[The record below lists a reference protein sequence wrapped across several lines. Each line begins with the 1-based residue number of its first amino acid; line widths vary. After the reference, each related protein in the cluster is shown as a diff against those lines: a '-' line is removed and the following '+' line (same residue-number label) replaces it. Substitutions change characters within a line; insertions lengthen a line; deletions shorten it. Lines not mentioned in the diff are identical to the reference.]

1 MSDSGRTPF
10 YDCTMSTTAIS
21 KSTFDF
27 LKDLRQNN
35 NRDWF
40 TENKSRYLEE
50 QAKVIRLADNILN
63 GVSKFDVLEPSTGK
77 KSLFRIY
84 RDVRFSKN
92 KNPYK
97 IHFSGQ
103 LKRATAYRRG
113 GYYFH
118 FEPGGKTMI
127 AGGFWA
133 PSSADLKRMRE
144 EIAADPEPVRK
155 LITAPDFV
163 KTFGELKGDQV
174 KTAPRGYTVDH
185 PAIDLLRFKQYLLFR
200 EFSDQEAM
208 SDDFLDQIVDTF
220 KNMLP
225 FFDHMST
232 VLTTDANGVPIEGL
246 E

>member
-1 MSDSGRTPF
+1 
-10 YDCTMSTTAIS
+10 MSTTAIS

-27 LKDLRQNN
+27 LQDLAQNN
-35 NRDWF
+35 NREWF
-40 TENKSRYLEE
+40 TEHKDRYLAE
-50 QAKVIRLADNILN
+50 QTKVIGLAEQILAE
-63 GVSKFDVLEPSTGK
+63 VSKIDILEPSTGK

-92 KNPYK
+92 KAPYK
-97 IHFSGQ
+97 VHFSGQ
-103 LKRATAYRRG
+103 MKRATAYRRG

-133 PSSADLKRMRE
+133 PNSADLKRMRE
-144 EIAADPEPVRK
+144 EVAVDPESVRK
-155 LITAPDFV
+155 IISAPAFV
-163 KTFGELKGDQV
+163 KTFGGLKGDQV

-185 PAIDLLRFKQYLLFR
+185 PAIDLLRYKQYLLMR
-200 EFSDQEAM
+200 EFTDQEAM
-208 SDDFLDQIVDTF
+208 SFGFLDQIVETF

-225 FFDHMST
+225 FFDHMSM

>member
-1 MSDSGRTPF
+1 
-10 YDCTMSTTAIS
+10 MSTTAIS

-27 LKDLRQNN
+27 LKDLAKNN
-35 NRDWF
+35 NREWF
-40 TENKSRYLEE
+40 NEHKDRYLAE
-50 QAKVIRLADNILN
+50 QAKVIGLADQILTE
-63 GVSKFDVLEPSTGK
+63 VSKVDVLEPSTGK

-92 KNPYK
+92 KAPYK
-97 IHFSGQ
+97 VHFSGQ
-103 LKRATAYRRG
+103 MKRATAYRRG

-133 PSSADLKRMRE
+133 PNSADLKRMRTE
-144 EIAADPEPVRK
+144 VAVDPESVRK
-155 LITAPDFV
+155 IISAPAFV
-163 KTFGELKGDQV
+163 KTFGGLKGDQV

-185 PAIDLLRFKQYLLFR
+185 PAIDLLRYKQYLLMR
-200 EFSDQEAM
+200 EFTDKEAM
-208 SDDFLDQIVDTF
+208 APDFLEHIVETF

-225 FFDHMST
+225 FFNHMSM

-246 E
+246 

>member
-1 MSDSGRTPF
+1 
-10 YDCTMSTTAIS
+10 MSTTAIS
-21 KSTFDF
+21 KTTFDF
-27 LKDLRQNN
+27 LKELRQNN

-40 TENKSRYLEE
+40 NENKDRYLAE
-50 QAKVIRLADNILN
+50 QAKVVSLAENILKE
-63 GVSKFDVLEPSTGK
+63 VSKVDVLEPSTGK

-92 KNPYK
+92 KDPYK
-97 IHFSGQ
+97 THISGQ
-103 LKRATAYRRG
+103 MKRATAYRRG

-118 FEPGGKTMI
+118 FEPGGKSMI

-133 PSSADLKRMRE
+133 PNSADLKRMRE
-144 EIAADPEPVRK
+144 EIAADPESVRK
-155 LITAPDFV
+155 IITAPAFV
-163 KTFGELKGDQV
+163 DTFGELKGDQV

-200 EFSDQEAM
+200 EFTDEEVM
-208 SDDFLDQIVDTF
+208 SAGFLDHIVETF

-225 FFDHMST
+225 FFDHMSG

>member
-1 MSDSGRTPF
+1 
-10 YDCTMSTTAIS
+10 MSTTAIS

-27 LKDLRQNN
+27 LQDLAQNN
-35 NRDWF
+35 NREWF
-40 TENKSRYLEE
+40 TEHKDRYLAE
-50 QAKVIRLADNILN
+50 QTKVIGLAEQILAE
-63 GVSKFDVLEPSTGK
+63 VSKLDVLEPNTGK

-92 KNPYK
+92 KAPYK
-97 IHFSGQ
+97 VHFSGQ
-103 LKRATAYRRG
+103 MKRATAYRRG

-133 PSSADLKRMRE
+133 PNSADLKRMRE
-144 EIAADPEPVRK
+144 EVAVDPESVRK
-155 LITAPDFV
+155 IINTPAFL
-163 KTFGELKGDQV
+163 KTFGGLKGEQV

-185 PAIDLLRFKQYLLFR
+185 PAIDLLRYKQYLLMR
-200 EFSDQEAM
+200 EFTDKEAM
-208 SDDFLDQIVDTF
+208 SSGFLDQIVETF

-225 FFDHMST
+225 FFDHMSM

>member
-1 MSDSGRTPF
+1 
-10 YDCTMSTTAIS
+10 MSTTAIS

-27 LKDLRQNN
+27 LKDLAKNN

-40 TENKSRYLEE
+40 TEHKDHYLAE
-50 QAKVIRLADNILN
+50 QAKVIGLADQILAEI
-63 GVSKFDVLEPSTGK
+63 SKIDVLEPSTGK

-92 KNPYK
+92 KAPYK
-97 IHFSGQ
+97 VHFSGQ
-103 LKRATAYRRG
+103 MKRATAYRRG

-133 PSSADLKRMRE
+133 PNSADLKRMRAE
-144 EIAADPEPVRK
+144 VAVDPESVRK
-155 LITAPDFV
+155 IINAPAFV
-163 KTFGELKGDQV
+163 KTFGGLKGDQV

-185 PAIDLLRFKQYLLFR
+185 PAIDLLRYKQYLLMR
-200 EFSDQEAM
+200 EFTDKEAM
-208 SDDFLDQIVDTF
+208 APDFLDHIVETF

-225 FFDHMST
+225 FFDHMSM

-246 E
+246 ESI

>member
-1 MSDSGRTPF
+1 
-10 YDCTMSTTAIS
+10 MSTTAIS
-21 KSTFDF
+21 KSTFKF
-27 LKDLRQNN
+27 LNDLSRNN
-35 NRDWF
+35 NREWF
-40 TENKSRYLEE
+40 NENKDRYLAE
-50 QAKVIRLADNILN
+50 QAKVIDLAGQIIS
-63 GVSKFDVLEPSTGK
+63 GVSKVDVLEPVTAK

-92 KNPYK
+92 KAPYK
-97 IHFSGQ
+97 VHFSGQ
-103 LKRATAYRRG
+103 MKRATAYRRG

-133 PSSADLKRMRE
+133 PNSADLKRMRE
-144 EIAADPEPVRK
+144 EIAVDPVAVRK
-155 LITAPDFV
+155 IITAPEFV
-163 KTFGELKGDQV
+163 QTFGGLKGDQV

-185 PAIDLLRFKQYLLFR
+185 PAIDLLRYKQYLLMRTFT
-200 EFSDQEAM
+200 DQEAM
-208 SDDFLDQIVDTF
+208 APDFLDHIVETF

-225 FFDHMST
+225 FFEHMSM